1 MITPARQ
8 ALEATACWRAPG
20 WFASGCYGKSHI
32 FGDKKGKKKEFAP
45 AGAGASR
52 RKLRG
57 KGSLLLLA
65 PPRLGNLI
73 SARSQRARYRKLY
86 SPHMTER
93 SAAWRGGPDGHSC
106 CDAPVIV
113 SKRRRPSI
121 VAMCTSWIVK
131 PETRAMGAQWMM
143 GGECVER

>member
-1 MITPARQ
+1 MGALGRLAGAPSRRRAERGGCVDCDPGLDTGQLCTRVGQVSARQ
-8 ALEATACWRAPG
+8 RRA
-20 WFASGCYGKSHI
+20 
-32 FGDKKGKKKEFAP
+32 
-45 AGAGASR
+45 
-52 RKLRG
+52 
-57 KGSLLLLA
+57 
-65 PPRLGNLI
+65 
-73 SARSQRARYRKLY
+73 
-86 SPHMTER
+86 ER
-93 SAAWRGGPDGHSC
+93 VAVWRGGPDGHSC

>member
-1 MITPARQ
+1 MR
-8 ALEATACWRAPG
+8 
-20 WFASGCYGKSHI
+20 S
-32 FGDKKGKKKEFAP
+32 D
-45 AGAGASR
+45 ASR
-52 RKLRG
+52 VLRAVD
-57 KGSLLLLA
+57 A
-65 PPRLGNLI
+65 PIVEDALTATQDSTRANC
-73 SARSQRARYRKLY
+73 AHAWDRCQQRQRRA
-86 SPHMTER
+86 ER